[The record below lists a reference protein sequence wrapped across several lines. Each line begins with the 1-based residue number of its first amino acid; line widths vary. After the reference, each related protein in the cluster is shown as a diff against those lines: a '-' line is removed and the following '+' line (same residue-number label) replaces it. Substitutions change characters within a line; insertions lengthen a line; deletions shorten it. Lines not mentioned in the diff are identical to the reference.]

1 MIDQKIISYVKDE
14 NVWGF
19 SKKINELLCTKT
31 AECLNDAASEAGKQ
45 IAEGDPIHE
54 GLIQWISSTIDSI
67 SRSMKARGFNKK
79 LQSIIGDTI
88 NELKRLNK
96 AVRVKDIDKTITVV
110 QTLGRDHLPQI
121 IAHIEVLQ
129 KLSAGENINFDI
141 PHSHSS
147 DDDVAGGSSDQDDWA
162 SGDVE
167 ELLAASYNMMAA
179 SMGLVSLHEQEL
191 SPEQKAY
198 KALFDKIIAKY
209 DGDSPN
215 DLSDAE
221 KKKFFNELEKE
232 WAKHPDNKPESS
244 SEDEEMPEE
253 EE

>member
-14 NVWGF
+14 NVWDF

-31 AECLNDAASEAGKQ
+31 AECLKDAAPEAGRQ
-45 IAEGDPIHE
+45 IADGDPIHE
-54 GLIQWISSTIDSI
+54 GLMQWLSSTIDGI

-79 LQSIIGDTI
+79 LRAVINDTI
-88 NELKRLNK
+88 GELKRLEK

-121 IAHIEVLQ
+121 IAHIEVLHA
-129 KLSAGENINFDI
+129 LSQGENINFDI
-141 PHSHSS
+141 PHVPA
-147 DDDVAGGSSDQDDWA
+147 DDDVAGGSSNQDDWA

-167 ELLAASYNMMAA
+167 GLLAASYNMMTA
-179 SMGLVSLHEQEL
+179 SMHMVSLHEQKL

-215 DLSDAE
+215 DLSDEE

-232 WAKHPDNKPESS
+232 WAKHPDNKPESA